1 MLRALT
7 TLLALAVA
15 VLLASAPAASAQTI
29 ERSCS
34 NYLTQETAQWF
45 FWSVGGP
52 ESDPYNFDPDR
63 DGVACEELPC
73 PCRYVTPD
81 APPAPTAPP
90 APAAAA
96 PSRSTTRAPRAVTA
110 RVRVVRVVD
119 AKTIRVRGPA
129 GTANVRLLGLVT
141 PSSRQCGGTSARR
154 MLSRLARRNER
165 IVLRTD
171 PRTPMFDRQRR
182 ILAYVTGSD
191 RRLMQTEMLRRG
203 YARVS
208 TAKPRFRR
216 YRSFANAHRRAR
228 KARKAMWRTC
238 GSKFARRVKR

>member
-1 MLRALT
+1 MLRSLT

-15 VLLASAPAASAQTI
+15 LLLASVPAANAQTI

-73 PCRYVTPD
+73 PCRYVTPPAPETQA
-81 APPAPTAPP
+81 APPAPGV
-90 APAAAA
+90 AAA
-96 PSRSTTRAPRAVTA
+96 PSRATRAPRAVTA
-110 RVRVVRVVD
+110 RVRVVRVLD

-129 GTANVRLLGLVT
+129 GTADVRLLGLVT
-141 PSSRQCGGTSARR
+141 PRARR
-154 MLSRLARRNER
+154 CGATTARRTLSRLARRGER

-171 PRTPMFDRQRR
+171 PTVPMFDRAGR

-191 RRLMQTEMLRRG
+191 RKLMQTEMLRRG
-203 YARVS
+203 LARIS
-208 TAKPRFRR
+208 TAKPRFAR
-216 YRSFANAHRRAR
+216 YRSFLSAHR
-228 KARKAMWRTC
+228 KARKAKRALWRTC
-238 GSKFARRVKR
+238 GGI